1 MKGLLKLVKWM
12 TRPQWGHRLHKKYP
26 MKDKIIRTP
35 ETMPQSTLPASK
47 VNQQTRA
54 KIRAAMAKRVT
65 MNRLLIDKLLSV
77 MIMDRGNG
85 PGGDLSFVHLI
96 LYHYSQAMER
106 GEVPQNNWLYSE
118 KCLQNL
124 LTFSKKCI

>member
-1 MKGLLKLVKWM
+1 
-12 TRPQWGHRLHKKYP
+12 
-26 MKDKIIRTP
+26 
-35 ETMPQSTLPASK
+35 MPQSTLPASK

-85 PGGDLSFVHLI
+85 PGGDLSFIH
-96 LYHYSQAMER
+96 
-106 GEVPQNNWLYSE
+106 
-118 KCLQNL
+118 
-124 LTFSKKCI
+124 